1 MSIIEPD
8 NPINDSNSYF
18 PVSDGDGLG
27 DSTSI
32 VPDKF
37 QSIFDPWG
45 DYVFATIMIIIGKLR
60 LP

>member
-18 PVSDGDGLG
+18 TVSDGDGLG
-27 DSTSI
+27 DSNSI

-45 DYVFATIMIIIGKLR
+45 DYVFATVMIIIGKLR